1 MSSFFV
7 LNNVV
12 APALPL
18 WGRSD
23 GRPTK
28 FLFWEDLTQ
37 AGAPSPE
44 PKQGYTGA
52 NCCECPDDN
61 GDSWTVADVYEA
73 ARGAFI
79 FVEIVGKVNM
89 AEVVNRL
96 HACKANQKRIFD
108 AAGNP
113 APEYVPGPIINPT
126 PAPPADDR
134 PMWQRVTRPDGSP
147 FASKAEWVAAG
158 RPHL

>member
-1 MSSFFV
+1 MFFV

-12 APALPL
+12 GPALPL
-18 WGRSD
+18 WGRAD

-44 PKQGYTGA
+44 PKQGFTGA

-61 GDSWTVADVYEA
+61 GDSWTAAVAADK
-73 ARGAFI
+73 ARGAYI
-79 FVEIVGKVNM
+79 FVQIVGKVNM
-89 AEVVNRL
+89 DEVINRL
-96 HACKANQKRIFD
+96 HACKANQKRVFE

-113 APEYVPGPIINPT
+113 VPEYVPGPIIADSTTPT
-126 PAPPADDR
+126 LTDPADTDADGELSPKER
-134 PMWQRVTRPDGSP
+134 KAWNKSHPDDP
-147 FASKAEWVAAG
+147 
-158 RPHL
+158 R